1 VTRHLLTL
9 WLVLT
14 LSACSLAPY
23 PDQEGAAEATFRGL
37 PLESERAFEQVVL
50 PRDYEF
56 PEDHGPHTRFQT
68 EWWYYTGNLVAQN
81 GARLS
86 YQLTIFRRGLSPEP
100 VERRSNFATNQI
112 YFAHFA
118 IASIDREE
126 HRFFERFSRGALG
139 LAGASNQP
147 FEVFLEDWRISAL
160 DPEGRKVRIK
170 AAEQGLALDL
180 VLEAVKP
187 IVVHGEGGVS
197 AKSTAVGNA
206 SYYLSFTRM
215 ETVGSVQFG
224 GVIYQVEGESWFDHE
239 WSTSALAEGVIGWDW
254 FSLQLE
260 DQRELMLYVLRRADG
275 SVEPVSAGT
284 LVRADGSLRYL
295 EVEKFSINVLDQWES
310 PESGAVYPSA
320 WKIAIPDEEIEL
332 EVIPTF
338 KAQEMRVSFT
348 YWEGSVMIEGTA
360 SGEPING
367 LGFVELT
374 GYLESMTGVF

>member
-1 VTRHLLTL
+1 
-9 WLVLT
+9 
-14 LSACSLAPY
+14 
-23 PDQEGAAEATFRGL
+23 
-37 PLESERAFEQVVL
+37 
-50 PRDYEF
+50 
-56 PEDHGPHTRFQT
+56 
-68 EWWYYTGNLVAQN
+68 
-81 GARLS
+81 
-86 YQLTIFRRGLSPEP
+86 
-100 VERRSNFATNQI
+100 
-112 YFAHFA
+112 
-118 IASIDREE
+118 
-126 HRFFERFSRGALG
+126 
-139 LAGASNQP
+139 
-147 FEVFLEDWRISAL
+147 
-160 DPEGRKVRIK
+160 
-170 AAEQGLALDL
+170 
-180 VLEAVKP
+180 
-187 IVVHGEGGVS
+187 
-197 AKSTAVGNA
+197 
-206 SYYLSFTRM
+206 M

-360 SGEPING
+360 SGEPITG
-367 LGFVELT
+367 RGFVELT